1 MQRQG
6 ERVAYL
12 MVCSS
17 SSESYGRG
25 EESVIG
31 TDESESAGAAPA
43 SLQSTAVHA
52 QTYTNSPSLSA
63 FSLSLPLSPRHL
75 ASPSLCPL
83 PPSFSPPLSPPLSL
97 SPSLFLS
104 LSLSL
109 SLYLSSLS
117 LSLS

>member
-63 FSLSLPLSPRHL
+63 FSLSL
-75 ASPSLCPL
+75 
-83 PPSFSPPLSPPLSL
+83 SL
-97 SPSLFLS
+97 SPSLSPSLS

-109 SLYLSSLS
+109 SLSFSLSISLSISLS
-117 LSLS
+117 LAPFPCLFSL